1 MAIAHKWKTCNIGHC
16 IERQGPQCHAKRRV
30 DKQGMGKGMLT
41 TTPEKKALQKKTLS
55 FLNTQ

>member
-1 MAIAHKWKTCNIGHC
+1 MTIAHKWKTCNIGHC

-41 TTPEKKALQKKTLS
+41 TTPEKKALQKKPFLS
-55 FLNTQ
+55 